1 MDLHGKNILII
12 GSGADIAGRRM
23 GRDIDAGKWDIVIR
37 LNKHYGE
44 PQDCGTRTDIWIT
57 RWRSW
62 IGNIT
67 PRENKPYVVLN
78 EHIGISPQEYQIIL
92 EELGHTAASCGL
104 LAVAWCLHRGARSI
118 SVIGYGYYPQI
129 YAFCPKQYLQQYD
142 EKKKLPVSRFGVDC
156 NPRYDWVREARYLL
170 NNNINLL

>member
-1 MDLHGKNILII
+1 
-12 GSGADIAGRRM
+12 M

-44 PQDCGTRTDIWIT
+44 AVDVGTRTDLWIT
-57 RWRSW
+57 RWKSW

-67 PRENKPYVVLN
+67 PLEQVPYVVLN
-78 EHIGISPQEYQIIL
+78 DNVGISPQEYQIIMD
-92 EELGHTAASCGL
+92 ELGHTAASCGL
-104 LAVAWCLHRGARSI
+104 LAVAWCLHRGAKSV

-129 YAFCPKQYLQQYD
+129 YGFCPKQYLQQYD

-156 NPRYDWVREARYLL
+156 NPRYDWVKEARYLL